1 MGSSDREG
9 GYFVPYS
16 CAFSGFAFGNTLL
29 CEFACCV
36 SAFLEQMMP
45 RSVILLFVSLSIM
58 TWEIAAFCPCPPLR
72 NTAWASTA
80 VTTTIET
87 PRVTKSLLQHVATPF
102 EELEKEEEINQQ
114 TKPVDVDDDWTPVA
128 GGFLPRLD
136 RPRNKQQQ
144 LQQQQRPLIVEVSS
158 LEDYKR
164 EVIDCDEEVV
174 VVKFYSTWCRSCK
187 DMAPLFKK
195 LANSLSDNTKVKF
208 VQVAVTKHN
217 AVLHQGLGIPSVPYG
232 HIYHKK
238 GGLVEERKINKKEF
252 DGFKDILQQYVEGS
266 CDTKEL
272 KA

>member
-1 MGSSDREG
+1 
-9 GYFVPYS
+9 
-16 CAFSGFAFGNTLL
+16 
-29 CEFACCV
+29 
-36 SAFLEQMMP
+36 
-45 RSVILLFVSLSIM
+45 M
-58 TWEIAAFCPCPPLR
+58 TWRIAAFCPSPPFR
-72 NTAWASTA
+72 NTAWTSTVVA
-80 VTTTIET
+80 TTET
-87 PRVTKSLLQHVATPF
+87 PRATKSRLQHVATPF

-114 TKPVDVDDDWTPVA
+114 AKQQDDLDDDWTPVA

-136 RPRNKQQQ
+136 RPRKE
-144 LQQQQRPLIVEVSS
+144 QQQQQQQTRPLITEVSS

-164 EVIDCDEEVV
+164 EVIDCEEEIV

-195 LANSLSDNTKVKF
+195 MANSLSDNSKVKF

-252 DGFKDILQQYVEGS
+252 DGFKGILQQYVEGS
-266 CDTKEL
+266 CDTKML